1 MTSPTPTL
9 ADLAPALADAF
20 RRHDY
25 TVEGLERRLRP
36 EAVAA
41 LGRSDAATVRR
52 YACSAGPAGLLVRL
66 FALGDPLP
74 TSAVT
79 DALPGVEPRAG
90 VDAGLW
96 EPADGGAAL
105 RAVVDLRPVD
115 TGHGTRWV
123 FADPDGSMVRTV
135 TRPDHVLGV
144 GQATLSLLRVTPT
157 SPTGSVLDVGTGC
170 GIQMVHAL
178 DTAGSAT
185 GTDITPRCLELA
197 AATLAI
203 NDLRA
208 ELLRGSWFEPV
219 AGRRFDRIVAN
230 PPFVVG
236 PPETGHSYRESGL
249 ALDGASR
256 TVVSG
261 AADHLADGGTAV
273 MLASWVERE
282 DTDWRSRV
290 ASWVPSE
297 GVDAWILR
305 RDVSEP
311 GLYVW
316 TWLTDEGMD
325 PRDESTWRA
334 TDRWLDHFEA
344 EDVAGVGFGY
354 VYLRRVEGPSSV
366 LCEDLTHPFG
376 EGLGDEAEA
385 YFARTAWLRAA
396 AGRHGGQDRALDAT
410 VFTVSPDVH
419 LHVSESLAPTDP
431 EGAGAPGASTVVV
444 ERVTGARWRHEID
457 PLTAA
462 VLKGART
469 GALPLEDLVVL
480 AAAGAGEDP
489 DELAAPVRRV
499 IADLFVHGFVVPVG
513 VPGLLPPGAVA
524 AAPGGPRG

>member
-1 MTSPTPTL
+1 
-9 ADLAPALADAF
+9 
-20 RRHDY
+20 
-25 TVEGLERRLRP
+25 
-36 EAVAA
+36 
-41 LGRSDAATVRR
+41 
-52 YACSAGPAGLLVRL
+52 
-66 FALGDPLP
+66 
-74 TSAVT
+74 
-79 DALPGVEPRAG
+79 
-90 VDAGLW
+90 
-96 EPADGGAAL
+96 
-105 RAVVDLRPVD
+105 
-115 TGHGTRWV
+115 
-123 FADPDGSMVRTV
+123 
-135 TRPDHVLGV
+135 
-144 GQATLSLLRVTPT
+144 
-157 SPTGSVLDVGTGC
+157 
-170 GIQMVHAL
+170 
-178 DTAGSAT
+178 
-185 GTDITPRCLELA
+185 
-197 AATLAI
+197 
-203 NDLRA
+203 
-208 ELLRGSWFEPV
+208 
-219 AGRRFDRIVAN
+219 
-230 PPFVVG
+230 
-236 PPETGHSYRESGL
+236 
-249 ALDGASR
+249 
-256 TVVSG
+256 
-261 AADHLADGGTAV
+261 
-273 MLASWVERE
+273 
-282 DTDWRSRV
+282 
-290 ASWVPSE
+290 
-297 GVDAWILR
+297 
-305 RDVSEP
+305 
-311 GLYVW
+311 
-316 TWLTDEGMD
+316 MD